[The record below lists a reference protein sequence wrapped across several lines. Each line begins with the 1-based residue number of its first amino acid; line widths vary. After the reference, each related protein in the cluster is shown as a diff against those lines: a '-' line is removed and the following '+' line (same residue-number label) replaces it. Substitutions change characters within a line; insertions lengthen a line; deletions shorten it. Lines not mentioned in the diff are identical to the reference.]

1 MDTTNRSPALR
12 SHRINPVQSHY
23 PIFQLSVFPYFRS
36 LWPMKDSATSV
47 QQKAI
52 RINLDSP
59 IYGTFA
65 EIGAGQEVARW
76 FFQVGGASGTVA
88 KTMSAYDMAV
98 SDAIYGSG
106 DRYVS
111 RQRLR
116 AMLDHEFNL
125 LLERLDMTQGDK
137 RTFFVF
143 ADTVATHSFTR
154 KEEGHGWMGIR
165 FQTEPH
171 SAPSE
176 ILIHVRLIEKEN
188 VRQQESLG
196 LIGVNLIHAA
206 FYHRTDPAALI
217 GSLLDNL
224 TWERVEV
231 DMIRCSGPAFAG
243 VDNRLLALL
252 LVQQGLTEAAM
263 FNAAG
268 EVVQW
273 AEVLY
278 KKPVLVQRGSFHP
291 VTNATLD
298 VLERSHDKFAAE
310 LRGQNEEP
318 VTLMEMTLRHLTTG
332 DAIDHQDFLNRAD
345 MLGALGKSVLISN
358 FRRFH
363 RLANYLSRYTSRP
376 LGIALGASKLKEL
389 FDESFYNAEEGGML
403 GGLGQLFKN
412 QSRVYVYPSLSFKTG
427 EIVTVENY
435 PIAPAHRL
443 LYEYFR
449 QSGSIQALQPSQP
462 DLMNIRSHDVLKMIQ
477 SRDASWEK
485 FVPSSLVHIIRERHL
500 FGCKQ

>member
-1 MDTTNRSPALR
+1 
-12 SHRINPVQSHY
+12 
-23 PIFQLSVFPYFRS
+23 
-36 LWPMKDSATSV
+36 MKEPTTSV
-47 QQKAI
+47 QQKAL
-52 RINLDSP
+52 RINLDNAK
-59 IYGTFA
+59 YGAFA

-76 FFQVGGASGTVA
+76 FFHVGGASGTVA
-88 KTMSAYDMAV
+88 KTMSAYDMEV
-98 SDAIYGSG
+98 SDAIYGTS

-125 LLERLDMTQGDK
+125 LLERLDATQGDK
-137 RTFFVF
+137 RTFFAF

-154 KEEGHGWMGIR
+154 QEEGHGWMGIR
-165 FQTEPH
+165 FQTKPH
-171 SAPSE
+171 GAPSE

-188 VRQQESLG
+188 VHQQETLG
-196 LIGVNLIHAA
+196 IIGVNLIHAA
-206 FYHRTDPAALI
+206 FYQHSEPGALI

-224 TWERVEV
+224 TWERIEV

-243 VDNRLLALL
+243 VDNRLLALQ

-263 FNAAG
+263 FTAAG

-273 AEVLY
+273 SEALY

-291 VTNATLD
+291 VTNTTLD
-298 VLERSHDKFAAE
+298 VLERAHALFSGE
-310 LRGQNEEP
+310 LQASKEEP

-332 DAIDHQDFLNRAD
+332 DAIDHQDFLDRAD
-345 MLGALGKSVLISN
+345 TLGALGKSVLISN

-363 RLANYLSRYTSRP
+363 RLADYLSRYTNRP

-412 QSRVYVYPSLSFKTG
+412 QSRVYVYPSVNFKTG
-427 EIVTVENY
+427 ELLTAENY

-449 QSGSIQALQPSQP
+449 QSGAIRPLEPTHP
-462 DLMNIRSHDVLKMIQ
+462 DLLRIRSHDLLAMIQ
-477 SRDASWEK
+477 SGDAAWEK
-485 FVPSSLVHIIRERHL
+485 QVPPPLVKIIREKKL
-500 FGCKQ
+500 FGCGR